1 MSTLFSDPIPGQI
14 SVPVVSFA
22 YPDIGS
28 PFSGIADA
36 AAAPAKQAEPVAP
49 AGPSP
54 AEINALV
61 ERARA
66 EAIAQT
72 EQRMTAEAEAR
83 AQKQA
88 VQIKDALREFAEE
101 RNRYFSQVESEVV
114 RLALAIAGRILHRE
128 AQVDPLLIAALVRVA
143 VEKLEVRSGV
153 SVRVS
158 PQEIGRWRPYF
169 ADLCER
175 MNLALL
181 EDPQLEPG
189 DCVLETEMGST
200 EMGVDA
206 QLKEVE
212 KGFFDLLAQRPH
224 IS

>member
-1 MSTLFSDPIPGQI
+1 MSTLFSDPVPRPMP
-14 SVPVVSFA
+14 VPVVSFA

-28 PFSGIADA
+28 HFPSMVDPA
-36 AAAPAKQAEPVAP
+36 AAQGMQAEPVVP
-49 AGPSP
+49 SGPSP
-54 AEINALV
+54 AEIEALI

-66 EAIAQT
+66 EAVAQT
-72 EQRMTAEAEAR
+72 ERRMAAEAEAR

-88 VQIKDALREFAEE
+88 GQLKDALQHFAEE
-101 RNRYFSQVESEVV
+101 RGRYFAQIENEVV

-143 VEKLEVRSGV
+143 VEKLEVGSGV
-153 SVRVS
+153 SARVS
-158 PQEIGRWRPYF
+158 PQEAGKWRQYF
-169 ADLCER
+169 ADISDR
-175 MNLALL
+175 INLSLL

-189 DCVLETEMGST
+189 DCILETEMGST
-200 EMGVDA
+200 EFGIDA

-212 KGFFDLLAQRPH
+212 KGFFDLLAQRPR